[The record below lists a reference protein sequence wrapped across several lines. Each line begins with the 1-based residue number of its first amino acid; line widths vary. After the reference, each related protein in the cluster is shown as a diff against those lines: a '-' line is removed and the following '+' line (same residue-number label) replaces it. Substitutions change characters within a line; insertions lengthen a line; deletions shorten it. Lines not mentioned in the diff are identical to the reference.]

1 MPNQTVLLKIGKGLR
16 TPDFSSYCDFC
27 PGRRGDGGEGKCVVQ
42 KASRPTGSALSHRN
56 HWRGGL
62 GHTLWGDMPTITNDS
77 HLTRVLELEGVG
89 PEKCT
94 VRQPELGC
102 TSWGVSLKH
111 LSMSWAYRQL
121 NTISFLLENGEGK
134 CFTSGCNESK
144 RQLVAREEL
153 NGDPMR
159 DTLDLWLFCRWEKGR
174 RRGRSLEEEILFQ
187 EGRWRLSLW
196 EGGGGRL
203 YSRGQENAWGLRS
216 KDELLEQLE
225 DSKVALVPAAPGFQT
240 FQDLSCSQIHRP
252 CAHCH

>member
-1 MPNQTVLLKIGKGLR
+1 MPNQTVLLKIGKHLR

-27 PGRRGDGGEGKCVVQ
+27 PGRRGDGIEGKYVVR

-62 GHTLWGDMPTITNDS
+62 GHTLGGGMPTITNDS
-77 HLTRVLELEGVG
+77 HSTRVLELEGVG

-102 TSWGVSLKH
+102 MSWGVSRKH
-111 LSMSWAYRQL
+111 LSMSWAYREL

-153 NGDPMR
+153 NRGPR
-159 DTLDLWLFCRWEKGR
+159 ERHSGLVVILQVREGEEKGETLGRGNPLPRGTLKAFPLR
-174 RRGRSLEEEILFQ
+174 RRRRQAIQPWPRECLRPSQQGWAAGTAGGLE
-187 EGRWRLSLW
+187 GST
-196 EGGGGRL
+196 
-203 YSRGQENAWGLRS
+203 
-216 KDELLEQLE
+216 
-225 DSKVALVPAAPGFQT
+225 VPAAPGFQT
-240 FQDLSCSQIHRP
+240 FQDLSCLQIHRL